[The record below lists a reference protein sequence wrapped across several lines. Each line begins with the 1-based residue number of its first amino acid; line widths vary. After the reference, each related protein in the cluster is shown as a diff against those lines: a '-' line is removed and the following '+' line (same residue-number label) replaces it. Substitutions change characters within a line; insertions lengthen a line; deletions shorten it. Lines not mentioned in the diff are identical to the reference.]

1 MPPSLTG
8 PFQVLCGLRFDK
20 PASTAQH
27 RLIARLSS
35 VAQSPATTSGAFKLS
50 GTILQRAVLCR
61 CRCAATVPVGPVRQ
75 RSAQKRK
82 QPVERYV
89 DPAGT
94 ALELIAQL
102 VQGLLDLK
110 YAQQPL
116 SRCSISGADRRA
128 AETALVALDERV
140 GCKPVPF
147 HERVVE

>member
-8 PFQVLCGLRFDK
+8 PFQVLCGPRFDK
-20 PASTAQH
+20 PASSAQH

-50 GTILQRAVLCR
+50 SDSATGRAVPL
-61 CRCAATVPVGPVRQ
+61 PVRGDCAC
-75 RSAQKRK
+75 RPSPTTPVAQKRK
-82 QPVERYV
+82 QPVERCV

-102 VQGLLDLK
+102 VQDLLDLK

-116 SRCSISGADRRA
+116 SRCSISGPDRRA
-128 AETALVALDERV
+128 AETALVASMNA
-140 GCKPVPF
+140 GSKPVPF
-147 HERVVE
+147 HECVVE